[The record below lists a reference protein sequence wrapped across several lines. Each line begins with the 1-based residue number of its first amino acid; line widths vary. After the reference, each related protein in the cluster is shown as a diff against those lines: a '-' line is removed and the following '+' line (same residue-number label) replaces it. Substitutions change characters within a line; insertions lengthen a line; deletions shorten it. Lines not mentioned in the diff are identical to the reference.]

1 MVEKRSKPGSTNVV
15 NMAAPTIDTDYISSA
30 MSGSDSELT
39 DSDEQSEAGSEPGSI
54 KIQKRKTK
62 ADTAGIEKLEKKEMK
77 TKKIPKR
84 KNKADTAKDF
94 DRYAGM
100 TKEEKKKLKQER
112 KDKREKKRAKK
123 AARKSQAAEEQ
134 EENVKESMIDPATG

>member
-15 NMAAPTIDTDYISSA
+15 NMAAPGIDTDYISSA

-39 DSDEQSEAGSEPGSI
+39 DSDDQSEAGSEPGSI

-62 ADTAGIEKLEKKEMK
+62 ADTSGIEQIEKKEIK
-77 TKKIPKR
+77 PNKIEKR
-84 KNKADTAKDF
+84 KKKADTAQEF

-100 TKEEKKKLKQER
+100 TKEDKKRLKQER
-112 KDKREKKRAKK
+112 KDKREKKRAKR
-123 AARKSQAAEEQ
+123 AARKSKAMEE
-134 EENVKESMIDPATG
+134 EEEDVKKSMIDPATG

>member
-1 MVEKRSKPGSTNVV
+1 
-15 NMAAPTIDTDYISSA
+15 
-30 MSGSDSELT
+30 
-39 DSDEQSEAGSEPGSI
+39 
-54 KIQKRKTK
+54 
-62 ADTAGIEKLEKKEMK
+62 MK

-123 AARKSQAAEEQ
+123 AARKSQAAEEE

>member
-1 MVEKRSKPGSTNVV
+1 
-15 NMAAPTIDTDYISSA
+15 MAAPGIDTDYISSA

-39 DSDEQSEAGSEPGSI
+39 DSDDQIEAGSERGSN

-62 ADTAGIEKLEKKEMK
+62 ADTAGIEKIEKKEIK
-77 TKKIPKR
+77 PNKIEKR

-123 AARKSQAAEEQ
+123 AARKSQAAE
-134 EENVKESMIDPATG
+134 D